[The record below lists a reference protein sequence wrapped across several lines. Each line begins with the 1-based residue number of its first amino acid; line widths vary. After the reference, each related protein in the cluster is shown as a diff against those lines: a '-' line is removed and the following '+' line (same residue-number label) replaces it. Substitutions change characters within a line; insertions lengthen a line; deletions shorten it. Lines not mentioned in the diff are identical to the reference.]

1 MIITGIS
8 DEAGKD
14 IRTQIKAH
22 KELGWDTLELRL
34 HNGVNASTTDF
45 SDKDFDD
52 VRKALDGAGMTVT
65 AFSSAIGNWS
75 RSIRG
80 DFEIDK
86 ADLKIAA
93 KRMKMLGTR
102 YIRTMT
108 WVPDEDDLAYSRNEG
123 IRRYRELAKIA
134 EDEGILLAHENCT
147 GWGGLS
153 PENMLELKNE
163 VDSPNLVLLYDTG
176 NVVSHG
182 DDPEEFFKGIRG
194 HFDYIHIKDA
204 KFIEGGQS
212 HEFTYCGEGDANV
225 AKILQRV
232 IKEDGYVWVISI
244 EPHVASIVHEGSE
257 TAKGDQVMYESYLK
271 YGRKLE
277 EIIAGI

>member
-14 IRTQIKAH
+14 IKTQIKAH
-22 KELGWDTLELRL
+22 KELGWNALELRL

-45 SDKDFDD
+45 TDEMFDE
-52 VRKALDGAGMTVT
+52 VRAALDEAEMTVT
-65 AFSSAIGNWS
+65 GFSSAIGNWS
-75 RSIRG
+75 RGIRG
-80 DFEIDK
+80 DFSIDVE
-86 ADLKIAA
+86 DLKVAA
-93 KRMKMLGTR
+93 KRMNILGTK

-108 WVPDEDDLAYSRNEG
+108 WIPDEDDMVYTRKEG
-123 IRRYRELAKIA
+123 IRRYKELAKIA
-134 EDEGILLAHENCT
+134 EDTGILLAHENCT

-153 PENMLELKNE
+153 PKNMLELKAE

-182 DDPEEFFKGIRG
+182 DDPETFFKGIRG

-204 KFIEGGQS
+204 KFGIGNEG
-212 HEFTYCGEGDANV
+212 HAFTYCGEGDGNV
-225 AKILQRV
+225 AEILRRV
-232 IKEDGYVWVISI
+232 IKEDGYDGVISI
-244 EPHVASIVHEGSE
+244 EPHVAAIVHEGGGASE
-257 TAKGDQVMYESYLK
+257 EMMYDSYLE

-277 EIIAGI
+277 AIIAKI

>member
-14 IRTQIKAH
+14 IKTQIKAH
-22 KELGWDTLELRL
+22 KELGWNALELRL

-45 SDKDFDD
+45 TDAMFDE
-52 VRKALDGAGMTVT
+52 VRAALDEAEMTVT
-65 AFSSAIGNWS
+65 GFSSAIGNWS

-80 DFEIDK
+80 DFSIDVE
-86 ADLKIAA
+86 DLKIAA
-93 KRMKMLGTR
+93 KRMNILGTK

-108 WVPDEDDLAYSRNEG
+108 WIPDEDDLAYTRSEG
-123 IRRYRELAKIA
+123 IRRYKELAKIA
-134 EDEGILLAHENCT
+134 EDTGILLAHENCT
-147 GWGGLS
+147 GWGGFS
-153 PENMLELKNE
+153 PENMLELKSE

-182 DDPEEFFKGIRG
+182 DDPESFFKGIRG

-204 KFIEGGQS
+204 KFGVGEEG
-212 HEFTYCGEGDANV
+212 HTFTYCGEGDGNIAE
-225 AKILQRV
+225 ILRRV
-232 IKEDGYVWVISI
+232 IKEDGYDGVISI
-244 EPHVASIVHEGSE
+244 EPHVAAIVHEGSGSS
-257 TAKGDQVMYESYLK
+257 KGDEIMFNSYLE

-277 EIIAGI
+277 KIIASI

>member
-14 IRTQIKAH
+14 IHTQIKAH

-45 SDKDFDD
+45 SDQDFDD
-52 VRKALDGAGMTVT
+52 VRRALEEAEMSVT

-75 RSIRG
+75 RNIRG

-93 KRMKMLGTR
+93 KRMKMLGTK

-108 WVPDEDDLAYSRNEG
+108 WLPDEDDLEYTRKEG
-123 IRRYRELAKIA
+123 IRRYKELAKIA

-147 GWGGLS
+147 GWGGFS
-153 PENMLELKNE
+153 AENMLELKNE
-163 VDSPNLVLLYDTG
+163 VASPNLVLLYDTG
-176 NVVSHG
+176 NVISHG

-194 HFDYIHIKDA
+194 HFDYLHIKDA
-204 KFIEGGQS
+204 KFIDGGKS
-212 HEFTYCGEGDANV
+212 HEFTYCGEGDANIV
-225 AKILQRV
+225 KILERV
-232 IKEDGYVWVISI
+232 IKEDGYDGIISI
-244 EPHVASIVHEGSE
+244 EPHVASIVHEGTE
-257 TAKGDQVMYESYLK
+257 TAKEDQVMYESYLK

-277 EIIAGI
+277 EIIANI

>member
-14 IRTQIKAH
+14 IKTQIKAH
-22 KELGWDTLELRL
+22 KELGWNALELRL
-34 HNGVNASTTDF
+34 HNGVNASTTIF
-45 SDKDFDD
+45 TDKAFDE
-52 VRKALDGAGMTVT
+52 VRAELDKAEMTVT
-65 AFSSAIGNWS
+65 GFGSAIGNWS

-80 DFEIDK
+80 DFSIDVD
-86 ADLKIAA
+86 DLKIAA
-93 KRMKMLGTR
+93 RRMNVLGTK

-108 WVPDEDDLAYSRNEG
+108 WVPDEEDMVYSRKEG
-123 IRRYRELAKIA
+123 IRRYKELAKIA
-134 EDEGILLAHENCT
+134 ESEGILLAHENCT

-153 PENMLELKNE
+153 PANMLELKAE
-163 VDSPNLVLLYDTG
+163 VNSPNLVLLYDTG

-204 KFIEGGQS
+204 KFGKGSEG
-212 HEFTYCGEGDANV
+212 HTFTYCGEGDGNLQE
-225 AKILQRV
+225 ILRRV
-232 IKEDGYVWVISI
+232 INEDGYDGVISI
-244 EPHVASIVHEGSE
+244 EPHVAAIVHEGSE
-257 TAKGDQVMYESYLK
+257 SSKGDAMMYKSYLE

-277 EIIAGI
+277 KILASI

>member
-14 IRTQIKAH
+14 IQTQIKAH
-22 KELGWDTLELRL
+22 KELGWNALELRL

-45 SDKDFDD
+45 TEDQFNE
-52 VRKALDGAGMTVT
+52 VRSALEEAEMSVT
-65 AFSSAIGNWS
+65 GFGSAIGNWS

-80 DFEIDK
+80 DFSIDVE
-86 ADLKIAA
+86 DLKVAA
-93 KRMKMLGTR
+93 KRMNILGTK

-108 WVPDEDDLAYSRNEG
+108 WVPDKDDIAYSRNEG
-123 IRRYRELAKIA
+123 IRRYKELVKIA
-134 EDEGILLAHENCT
+134 EDAGILLAHENCE
-147 GWGGLS
+147 GWGGFS
-153 PENMLELKNE
+153 PKNMVELKTE
-163 VDSPNLVLLYDTG
+163 VNSPNLVLLYDTG

-204 KFIEGGQS
+204 KFGVGDDG
-212 HEFTYCGEGDANV
+212 HTFTYCGEGDGNLPE
-225 AKILQRV
+225 ILRRV
-232 IKEDGYVWVISI
+232 IKEDGYDGVISI
-244 EPHVASIVHEGSE
+244 EPHIAAIVHEGSE
-257 TAKGDQVMYESYLK
+257 SSKGDELMYKSYLE

-277 EIIAGI
+277 AIIANI

>member
-14 IRTQIKAH
+14 IKTQIKAH
-22 KELGWDTLELRL
+22 KELGWNALELRL

-45 SDKDFDD
+45 TEEQFNE
-52 VRKALDGAGMTVT
+52 VRRALDDAKMTVT
-65 AFSSAIGNWS
+65 SFGSAIGNWS

-80 DFEIDK
+80 DFSIDIE
-86 ADLKIAA
+86 DLKIAA
-93 KRMKMLGTR
+93 KRMNILGTK

-108 WVPDEDDLAYSRNEG
+108 WVPDKDDIAFSRNEG
-123 IRRYRELAKIA
+123 IRRYKELAKIA
-134 EDEGILLAHENCT
+134 EDAGILLAHENCE
-147 GWGGLS
+147 GWGGFS
-153 PENMLELKNE
+153 PENMVELKTE

-204 KFIEGGQS
+204 KFGVGDEGYT
-212 HEFTYCGEGDANV
+212 FTYCGEGDGNLPE
-225 AKILQRV
+225 ILRRV
-232 IKEDGYVWVISI
+232 IKEDGYDGVISI
-244 EPHVASIVHEGSE
+244 EPHIAAIVHEGSGSS
-257 TAKGDQVMYESYLK
+257 KGDEIMYKSYIE

-277 EIIAGI
+277 AIIANI

>member
-14 IRTQIKAH
+14 IKTQIKAH
-22 KELGWDTLELRL
+22 KELGWNALELRL

-45 SDKDFDD
+45 NDEAFDE
-52 VRKALDGAGMTVT
+52 VRRALDDANMTVT
-65 AFSSAIGNWS
+65 GFGSAIGNWS

-80 DFEIDK
+80 DFAVDVN
-86 ADLKIAA
+86 DLKIAA
-93 KRMKMLGTR
+93 KRMNILGTK

-108 WVPDEDDLAYSRNEG
+108 WVPDRDDLVYTRKEA
-123 IRRYRELAKIA
+123 IRRYKELVKIA
-134 EDEGILLAHENCT
+134 EDSGILLAHENCE
-147 GWGGLS
+147 GWGGFS
-153 PENMLELKNE
+153 PKNMLELKAE

-182 DDPEEFFKGIRG
+182 DDPEKFFKGIRG

-204 KFIEGGQS
+204 AFGKDGDDPA
-212 HEFTYCGEGDANV
+212 FTYCGEGDGNLPE
-225 AKILQRV
+225 ILRRV
-232 IKEDGYVWVISI
+232 IKEDGYDGVISI
-244 EPHVASIVHEGSE
+244 EPHVAAIVHKGSDGANSDE
-257 TAKGDQVMYESYLK
+257 VMYSSYLE

-277 EIIAGI
+277 AILANL

>member
-22 KELGWDTLELRL
+22 KELGWTALELRN

-45 SDKDFDD
+45 TDAQFDE
-52 VRKALDGAGMTVT
+52 VRKALDEAEMTVT
-65 AFSSAIGNWS
+65 GFGSAIGNWS

-80 DFEIDK
+80 DFNIDVE
-86 ADLKIAA
+86 DLKVAA
-93 KRMKMLGTR
+93 KRMNILGTK

-108 WVPDEDDLAYSRNEG
+108 WIPDEDDMAYTRKEG
-123 IRRYRELAKIA
+123 IRRYKELAKIA
-134 EDEGILLAHENCT
+134 EDAGIILAHENCT
-147 GWGGLS
+147 GWGGFS
-153 PENMLELKNE
+153 SENMLELKAE
-163 VDSPNLVLLYDTG
+163 VDSPNLGLLYDTG

-182 DDPEEFFKGIRG
+182 DDPETFFKGIRG

-204 KFIEGGQS
+204 SFGVDGGE
-212 HEFTYCGEGDANV
+212 HTFTYCGEGDAKV
-225 AKILQRV
+225 ADILRRV
-232 IKEDGYVWVISI
+232 IKEDGYDGVISI
-244 EPHVASIVHEGSE
+244 EPHVASIVHHGSDNTPNE
-257 TAKGDQVMYESYLK
+257 EKMFESYLT

-277 EIIAGI
+277 AIIAGI

>member
-45 SDKDFDD
+45 TDKDFDE
-52 VRKALDGAGMTVT
+52 VRKALDEAEMTVT

-108 WVPDEDDLAYSRNEG
+108 WVPDEDDIAYSRKEA
-123 IRRYRELAKIA
+123 IRRYKELAKIA
-134 EDEGILLAHENCT
+134 EDEDILLAHENCT
-147 GWGGLS
+147 GWGGFS
-153 PENMLELKNE
+153 ADNMLELKSE

-194 HFDYIHIKDA
+194 SFDYIHIKDA
-204 KFIEGGQS
+204 KFGKDGGS

-225 AKILQRV
+225 EGILRCV
-232 IKEDGYVWVISI
+232 IKEDGYDGVISI
-244 EPHVASIVHEGSE
+244 EPHVASIVHEGSDS
-257 TAKGDQVMYESYLK
+257 AKGDEIMYKSYIK
-271 YGRKLE
+271 YGRMLE
-277 EIIAGI
+277 NIISKI